1 MYIKFPSTPYIEF
14 NKKNTRKDKVLS
26 IVEVEKILSE
36 EIYIE
41 EKIDGA
47 NLGISFSDD
56 GKIMLQNRGSYLYA
70 PFAGQWKSVSYWIKK
85 YEDKLF
91 DILIN
96 EYILFGE
103 WCCVTHSVYYD
114 YLPDWFVGFD
124 VYDKN
129 NDRFLSV
136 EKRNLIMKKIGIS
149 PVPMLGKGVFTLEQ
163 LKKFIGKSKF
173 GSNIC
178 EGIYLR
184 QDEDEQLKYRAKIVR
199 EDFQQKI
206 DVHWSKKEMR
216 YNKVKSS
223 ALC

>member
-14 NKKNTRKDKVLS
+14 DKNNTRKDKVLS
-26 IVEVEKILSE
+26 PIEVERVLSE

-47 NLGISFSDD
+47 NLGISFGND
-56 GKIMLQNRGSYLYA
+56 GKIMLQNRGSYLYS
-70 PFAGQWKSVSYWIKK
+70 PFEGQWKILEHWVKK

-91 DILIN
+91 DALLD

-103 WCCVTHSVYYD
+103 WCYVTHSVYYEC
-114 YLPDWFVGFD
+114 LPDWFVGFD

-129 NDRFLSV
+129 SDRFLSV
-136 EKRNLIMKKIGIS
+136 EKRNQIMKQIGIS
-149 PVPMLGKGVFTLEQ
+149 KVPMLGKGMFTLEQ
-163 LKKFIGKSKF
+163 LKVFIGKSKF

-184 QDEDEQLKYRAKIVR
+184 QDKDGFLKYRAKIVR

-206 DVHWSKKEMR
+206 DIHWSKKEIKH
-216 YNKVKSS
+216 NKVKY
-223 ALC
+223 